1 MQYGWVR
8 ICYSFKNKNKE
19 CFSFYFLSTWSYLHY
34 WMFSLL
40 LPFHMARLIYRNSQS
55 KEWKTRKHTAN
66 LLLEGRK
73 EICWVFINTRKY
85 KFPNFGLIPKH
96 MWRGNVHYSIHA
108 TLHRNDICLRV
119 HRRRA
124 VHRIHGPL
132 YKCWHWAPLRGYS
145 LGPALGPL
153 SRAAD

>member
-1 MQYGWVR
+1 MSQNLLFFKKTKIRNVFPFT
-8 ICYSFKNKNKE
+8 SFPHGHIYIIE
-19 CFSFYFLSTWSYLHY
+19 CFPF
-34 WMFSLL
+34 L
-40 LPFHMARLIYRNSQS
+40 LPFHMARLNYRNSQS

-96 MWRGNVHYSIHA
+96 MWRGNVHYSIHT

-153 SRAAD
+153 PRAAD